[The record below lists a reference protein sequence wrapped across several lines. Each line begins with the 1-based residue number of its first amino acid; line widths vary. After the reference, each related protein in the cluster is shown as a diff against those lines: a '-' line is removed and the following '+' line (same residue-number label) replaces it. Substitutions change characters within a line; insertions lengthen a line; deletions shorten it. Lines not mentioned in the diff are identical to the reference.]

1 MPEGGGSRSAVQA
14 GVTLAELLAVM
25 AILGILAGV
34 AVPGMAQLLADRRV
48 DAATARFHAHISRAR
63 SEAIFRGRRVVAC
76 PTADG
81 SHCLSDGIWHD
92 GWMLF
97 VDLDA
102 DREHHSGE
110 PVLARSGSLGGV
122 RMETSRMRRRIVYY
136 PNGLARGS
144 NGTYTF
150 CGDGRKARPLA
161 VIISNTGRARR
172 SRVRPDGSPLE
183 CDVP

>member
-1 MPEGGGSRSAVQA
+1 MPEGGGSRLWAQA
-14 GVTLAELLAVM
+14 GITLAELLAVL
-25 AILGILAGV
+25 AILAILAGV

-48 DAATARFHAHISRAR
+48 DAAASRFHAHVSRAR

-76 PTADG
+76 PTDDG
-81 SHCLSDGIWHD
+81 AQCLADGIWQG

-102 DREHHSGE
+102 DREHRPGE
-110 PVLARSGSLGGV
+110 PLLARSGAIGGV

-150 CGDGRKARPLA
+150 CGVGRQARPQA